1 MIRPP
6 LLRKGDTVGIA
17 APSSYLLKAE
27 LEPGIELI
35 RSWGLKVIIGKHV
48 FRTQ

>member
-27 LEPGIELI
+27 LEPGLELI
-35 RSWGLKVIIGKHV
+35 RSWGLKVNHRKTC
-48 FRTQ
+48 FQAP